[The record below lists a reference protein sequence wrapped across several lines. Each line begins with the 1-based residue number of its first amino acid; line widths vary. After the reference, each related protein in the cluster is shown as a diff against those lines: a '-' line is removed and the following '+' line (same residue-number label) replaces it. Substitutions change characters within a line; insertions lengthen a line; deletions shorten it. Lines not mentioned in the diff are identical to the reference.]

1 MTLFSLEQI
10 DQIINQAL
18 DNDLFEKRSVLLSGI
33 DKTYVSGLEIAQSPR
48 DQLFLDVRD
57 MNNADSPIGG
67 EIPLRVWLGN
77 AAFALAALPVA
88 ASFKARAAEIVAQ
101 AAPEPEEAERRARAS
116 LQTLKELA
124 GADPRLRAAI
134 AAASTELD
142 AIGKGL
148 RPLAAIKA
156 LHDLLHRF
164 QISGLPMLQ
173 STLRKGSLEG
183 DQTREMVQLQAD
195 ELGMTI
201 ERSEGELESLSDAE
215 KAEQHDQ
222 LKKLADIQKRLD
234 DAVANQKRLDDAVAN
249 QKPLDGAADIQKGL
263 DGAVDNSAWEQ
274 ASDALTDLRREF
286 QLWMPRLNSLLF
298 YKSRDLNIP
307 RLVGHIRSFAGES
320 LPVQDPRA
328 AQLRDAATRLSLL
341 DTEIKALLVEH
352 DNWQRIDDELWPLED
367 DLLYKGESLGALR
380 SFSRQWPL
388 VVEKVARAGGSAPP
402 EWLEKTQ
409 RYAVTFVSYCPI
421 PVKPPIKPV
430 AVAEF
435 GNFIKAIRRRFYTVD
450 GELNKRCNRLAAIT
464 EPLEDLARSF

>member
-1 MTLFSLEQI
+1 LPESLESRREGGRMTLFSLEQI
-10 DQIINQAL
+10 DQIINEAL
-18 DNDLFEKRSVLLSGI
+18 DNDLFEKRSVLMSGI

-67 EIPLRVWLGN
+67 EIPLKVWLGN

-88 ASFKARAAEIVAQ
+88 ESFKARAAEIVAQ

-116 LQTLKELA
+116 LKTLKELA
-124 GADPRLRAAI
+124 EADPKLRAAI

-173 STLRKGSLEG
+173 STLRQGSLEG

-234 DAVANQKRLDDAVAN
+234 GAVAN
-249 QKPLDGAADIQKGL
+249 G
-263 DGAVDNSAWEQ
+263 SWEQ

-286 QLWMPRLNSLLF
+286 QRWMPRLNSLLF

-320 LPVQDPRA
+320 LPVQDSRA

-341 DTEIKALLVEH
+341 DTEIKALIEEH

-367 DLLYKGESLGALR
+367 DLLYGGESLGALR

-388 VVEKVARAGGSAPP
+388 VVERVERAGGSAPP
-402 EWLEKTQ
+402 DWLEKTQ

-421 PVKPPIKPV
+421 PVTPPIKPV

-464 EPLEDLARSF
+464 EPLEELARGF